1 MTRRSVFAAAWMLLA
16 VASLTL
22 SVLEI
27 SFPGIFSVAFRFD
40 ALFMWRIHIGIAE
53 VVLAGLFLWPA
64 FRLDAD
70 LSARILET
78 ASRVG
83 IGGMFVAASW
93 FKIQDP
99 QGFAVLVAQYQ
110 FLPQWSVNLFALFMP
125 QLELWVGLAIVFTRW
140 NREMAVLLFL
150 MFVAFIVALAQAVGR
165 DLGITCGCF
174 EIDGALSKKD
184 AWISLVRDLILVW
197 PTLWLITRPN
207 RTLVGVWRRG
217 GAA

>member
-1 MTRRSVFAAAWMLLA
+1 MSRRSLAALGCMVLA
-16 VASLTL
+16 VASLTF

-27 SFPGIFSVAFRFD
+27 SFPTVFSFAFAFD
-40 ALFMWRIHIGIAE
+40 ALLPWRIQVGIAE
-53 VVLAGLFLWPA
+53 VVLAGLLLWPA

-99 QGFAVLVAQYQ
+99 KGFAVLVAQYQ

-140 NREMAVLLFL
+140 NREMAALLLL
-150 MFVAFIVALAQAVGR
+150 MFAAFIVALGQAVGR

-184 AWISLVRDLILVW
+184 AWISLVRDLILIW
-197 PTLWLITRPN
+197 PTMWLATRPD
-207 RTLVGVWRRG
+207 RSLIALWRD
-217 GAA
+217 

>member
-1 MTRRSVFAAAWMLLA
+1 MTRRSLFAAGSMVLA
-16 VASLTL
+16 IAFLTL
-22 SVLEI
+22 SILEI
-27 SFPGIFSVAFRFD
+27 SFPGIFSFSFRWD
-40 ALFMWRIHIGIAE
+40 ALLSWRMQIGIAE

-70 LSARILET
+70 LSGRILET
-78 ASRVG
+78 ATRVG
-83 IGGMFVAASW
+83 VGGMFVVASW

-140 NREMAVLLFL
+140 NREMAALLFL

-165 DLGITCGCF
+165 NLGITCGCF
-174 EIDGALSKKD
+174 EIDGALSKKE
-184 AWISLVRDLILVW
+184 AWISLVRDLILVG
-197 PTLWLITRPN
+197 PTLWLVGRPN
-207 RTLVGVWRRG
+207 RNLIEVWRFRTG
-217 GAA
+217 G